1 MITYKMLTELH
12 INVNYYFQKKCEQ
25 YWPDKVGKT
34 LTTESGLEVSLD
46 SIIPFADYNIQSMS
60 VKQEVRKIVI
70 ISVSNACIFIS
81 VCIHVFESCQ

>member
-1 MITYKMLTELH
+1 M
-12 INVNYYFQKKCEQ
+12 

-34 LTTESGLEVSLD
+34 LTTETGLEVSLD

-81 VCIHVFESCQ
+81 VYTCF